1 MTHEN
6 THIQMEHMQNMGAN
20 FKINSIENI
29 LNKAM
34 NKLEYLT
41 LIPLNLLNHV
51 LIV

>member
-6 THIQMEHMQNMGAN
+6 THIQMEHMQNMGTN

-34 NKLEYLT
+34 NKLEHLT
-41 LIPLNLLNHV
+41 LIPLNLLNYV